1 MSAQGPGWLDEPE
14 HDEPVGLAQAVSE
27 WAGTAAPLPLEE
39 LAGLNPGLGPKELRR
54 LQLLEQLLAEDDLE
68 CGGEGERP

>member
-27 WAGTAAPLPLEE
+27 WAAAHPHAEPREE
-39 LAGLNPGLGPKELRR
+39 PEASG
-54 LQLLEQLLAEDDLE
+54 
-68 CGGEGERP
+68 